1 MGEDR
6 EDLIRHTR
14 RMVSEGCN
22 ARYYIYGHRHLPMTF
37 DENGKRMIILG
48 DWFSL
53 NSYAVYDGS
62 ELTLVSEPLNP

>member
-1 MGEDR
+1 
-6 EDLIRHTR
+6 
-14 RMVSEGCN
+14 
-22 ARYYIYGHRHLPMTF
+22 MTF